1 MDNLGKRA
9 IRIAILIVIAV
20 SSPPHSYAAERGSSG
35 ERGAIEEENA
45 PSSPDFVI
53 GNGAEPMTLDPSK
66 IQGVPEHRIY
76 TALFEG
82 LVGYDPKTASATPG
96 VAESWVIS
104 NDGTRITFRL
114 RETTWSDGVRISAQ
128 TVVDSWLRTLDPAT
142 ASDYAYLPGMV
153 VKGAYEY
160 NAGEA
165 GRDAVRIRALDD
177 HTFQVDLI
185 GPMPYAVDM
194 MAHYAFAILPMH
206 VIEEKGDDWATVGN
220 IVCNGPFRLAEWK
233 PREYL
238 TVVPNETY
246 WDAKAVKLSRITFL
260 PIDDSLVAYDMFKSG
275 EIDWAHGVPL
285 SLIDEIKLRPD
296 YQVAPQIATYYY
308 LFNLTREPF
317 DDVRVRRALAM
328 ALDTEELVDEV
339 TRGGQ
344 LATRSIVPPMEGY
357 APAEGAAFDVAAAR
371 RLLAAAG
378 FPGGQGFPK
387 VPILY
392 NTHYDHKI
400 IAEWVQASWKRNLG
414 IDVTLV
420 EQDWKTFLYARM
432 YDHNFHIARSGWVG
446 DYLDPNTFLDMF
458 IVGSGNNDGLY
469 ANPEY
474 DALVKKAGAMRA
486 GPERMAALRQ
496 AEAILLRKDQ
506 AIIPFYYYVEQDL
519 IDTGK
524 WDGWYANPLG
534 VHEFK
539 YISPKGR

>member
-1 MDNLGKRA
+1 MVF
-9 IRIAILIVIAV
+9 ILV
-20 SSPPHSYAAERGSSG
+20 SSLIPANAAKETSSIVA
-35 ERGAIEEENA
+35 EHATSTA
-45 PSSPDFVI
+45 DFVMN
-53 GNGAEPMTLDPSK
+53 NGYEPMTLDPSK

-82 LVGYDPKTASATPG
+82 LVGYDPKTARATPG

-104 NDGTRITFRL
+104 NDGTRVTFRL
-114 RETTWSDGVRISAQ
+114 RDTTWSDGVRITAR
-128 TVVDSWLRTLDPAT
+128 TVVNSWLRTLDPAT
-142 ASDYAYLPGMV
+142 ESLYAYLPAMI

-165 GRDAVRIRALDD
+165 GKEAVRIRAIDD
-177 HTFQVDLI
+177 YTFQVDLL

-194 MAHYAFAILPMH
+194 MAHYAFAVLPTH
-206 VIEEKGDDWATVGN
+206 VIDAEGDDWATVGS

-246 WDAKAVKLSRITFL
+246 WDAEAVKLSRITFL
-260 PIDDSLVAYDMFKSG
+260 PIDDPLVAYEMFKSG
-275 EIDWAHGVPL
+275 EIDWTHGIPL

-296 YQVAPQIATYYY
+296 HQVAPQIATYYY
-308 LFNLTREPF
+308 LFNLTRKPF

-339 TRGGQ
+339 TKGSQ
-344 LATRSIVPPMEGY
+344 IATRSIVPPMEGY
-357 APAEGAAFDVAAAR
+357 EPAEGAAFDVAAAR

-392 NTHYDHKI
+392 NTNRGHQI
-400 IAEWVQASWKRNLG
+400 IAEWVQASWKKNLG

-420 EQDWKTFLYARM
+420 NQEWKTFLDTRADTHDFY
-432 YDHNFHIARSGWVG
+432 IARAGWVG

-458 IVGSGNNDGLY
+458 VIGSGNNDGLY
-469 ANPEY
+469 ANPE
-474 DALVKKAGAMRA
+474 
-486 GPERMAALRQ
+486 
-496 AEAILLRKDQ
+496 
-506 AIIPFYYYVEQDL
+506 
-519 IDTGK
+519 
-524 WDGWYANPLG
+524 
-534 VHEFK
+534 
-539 YISPKGR
+539 